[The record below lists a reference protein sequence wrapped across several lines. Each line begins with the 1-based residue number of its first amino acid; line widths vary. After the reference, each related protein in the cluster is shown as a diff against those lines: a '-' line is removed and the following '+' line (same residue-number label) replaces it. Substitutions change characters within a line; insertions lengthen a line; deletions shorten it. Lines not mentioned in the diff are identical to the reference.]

1 MFRKI
6 FLIVIFVGV
15 STFSNVFAESKIAFI
30 DLNYVF
36 NNSSAGKLI
45 NKNIEDKTKK
55 INSEFRDYS
64 KKLDSQKEKLLAQKN
79 VINKDEY
86 QKKLSDIENNV
97 NEYNQDIQ
105 KKNNDL
111 RKYKEKA
118 RLEFTNKLRPILE
131 KFAKDNSISVI
142 LKKENLLIG
151 RSNLDATKNILD
163 LFNKDIKKLKIE

>member
-1 MFRKI
+1 MFRKTLLLVMLL
-6 FLIVIFVGV
+6 LINI
-15 STFSNVFAESKIAFI
+15 SSNVFAESKIAFI

-45 NKNIEDKTKK
+45 NKNIDDKTKK
-55 INSEFRDYS
+55 INSEFQDYS
-64 KKLDSQKEKLLAQKN
+64 KKLDTQKEKLLAQKN
-79 VINKDEY
+79 VINKEEY
-86 QKKLSDIENNV
+86 QKKLNDIENNV
-97 NEYNQDIQ
+97 NEYNQIIQ

-111 RKYKEKA
+111 RMYKEKA
-118 RLEFTNKLRPILE
+118 RVEFTNKLRPILE
-131 KFAKDNSISVI
+131 KFAKDNSISII

>member
-1 MFRKI
+1 MFRKTLLLVMLM
-6 FLIVIFVGV
+6 LINI
-15 STFSNVFAESKIAFI
+15 SSNVFAESKIAFI

-45 NKNIEDKTKK
+45 NKNIDDKTKK
-55 INSEFRDYS
+55 INSEFQDYS
-64 KKLDSQKEKLLAQKN
+64 KKLDTQKEKLLAQKN
-79 VINKDEY
+79 VINKEEY
-86 QKKLSDIENNV
+86 QKKLNDIENNV
-97 NEYNQDIQ
+97 NKYNQIIQ

-111 RKYKEKA
+111 RIYKEKA
-118 RLEFTNKLRPILE
+118 RVEFTNKLRPILE
-131 KFAKDNSISVI
+131 KFAKDNSISII

>member
-6 FLIVIFVGV
+6 FLIVMLMFVNI
-15 STFSNVFAESKIAFI
+15 SSNVFAESKIAFI

-55 INSEFRDYS
+55 INSEFQDYS
-64 KKLDSQKEKLLAQKN
+64 KKLDTQKEKLLAQKN
-79 VINKDEY
+79 VINKEEY
-86 QKKLSDIENNV
+86 QKKLNDIENNV
-97 NEYNQDIQ
+97 NEYNQVIQ

-111 RKYKEKA
+111 RMYKEKA
-118 RLEFTNKLRPILE
+118 RVEFTNKLRPILE

>member
-6 FLIVIFVGV
+6 FLIVLFMFVNI
-15 STFSNVFAESKIAFI
+15 SSNAFAESKIAFI

-55 INSEFRDYS
+55 INSEFKDYS
-64 KKLDSQKEKLLAQKN
+64 KKLDTQKEKLLAQKN
-79 VINKDEY
+79 VINKEEY
-86 QKKLSDIENNV
+86 KKKLNDIENNV
-97 NEYNQDIQ
+97 NEYNQVIQ

-111 RKYKEKA
+111 RMYKEKA
-118 RLEFTNKLRPILE
+118 RVEFTNKLRPILE

>member
-1 MFRKI
+1 M
-6 FLIVIFVGV
+6 LINI
-15 STFSNVFAESKIAFI
+15 SSNVFAESKIAFI

-45 NKNIEDKTKK
+45 NKNVEDKTKK
-55 INSEFRDYS
+55 INSEFQDYS
-64 KKLDSQKEKLLAQKN
+64 KKLDTQKKKLLAQKN
-79 VINKDEY
+79 VINKEEY
-86 QKKLSDIENNV
+86 QKKLNDIENNV
-97 NEYNQDIQ
+97 NEYNQIIQ

-111 RKYKEKA
+111 RMYKEKA
-118 RLEFTNKLRPILE
+118 RVEFTNKLRPILE
-131 KFAKDNSISVI
+131 KFAKDNSISII

>member
-6 FLIVIFVGV
+6 FLIVIFIFINI
-15 STFSNVFAESKIAFI
+15 SSNVFAENKIAFI
-30 DLNYVF
+30 DLNFVF

-45 NKNIEDKTKK
+45 NKNIEDKTIK
-55 INSEFRDYS
+55 INSEFQDYS
-64 KKLDSQKEKLLAQKN
+64 KKLDTQKEKLLAQKN
-79 VINKDEY
+79 VINKEEY
-86 QKKLSDIENNV
+86 QKKLNDIENNV
-97 NEYNQDIQ
+97 NEYNQVIQ

-111 RKYKEKA
+111 RMYKEKA
-118 RLEFTNKLRPILE
+118 RVEFTNKLRPILE

-163 LFNKDIKKLKIE
+163 LFDKDIKKLKIE